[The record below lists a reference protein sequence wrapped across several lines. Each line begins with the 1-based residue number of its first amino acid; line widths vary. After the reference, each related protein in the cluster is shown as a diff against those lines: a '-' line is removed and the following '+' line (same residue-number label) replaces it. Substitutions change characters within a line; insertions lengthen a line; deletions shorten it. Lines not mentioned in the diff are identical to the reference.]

1 MILPLNLAFSKHIVK
16 ISQGYTKNSYTENS
30 EISPWKDL
38 TPLEPFWFCFAF
50 VLRILTVFLKKYLKF
65 NYEGHRSS

>member
-1 MILPLNLAFSKHIVK
+1 MIRTLNFASSKHIVK

-30 EISPWKDL
+30 EISPGKDL

-50 VLRILTVFLKKYLKF
+50 VLRILLFFKKSLKF
-65 NYEGHRSS
+65 NYVGHRSS